1 MTATRRALT
10 APLPAR
16 RGRDLARRVPST
28 AMKSLLAGALS
39 AALLACAFGPLA
51 GCVSKPVVSLH
62 HAEVRDASLGGIG
75 LEVVLKIDNPNSYD
89 VQVRNVHAQV
99 TIAGKYA
106 VAPIDVTPNTWL
118 PSNQS
123 TLVSVPLSIPW
134 SMLPVLVT
142 ETLGSSEVKYHVT
155 GTADVTAVRALQ
167 IEKNDYPIDEDGT
180 LPRQVFVSASP
191 GGIHFGVSQ

>member
-1 MTATRRALT
+1 MTRRVSAERH
-10 APLPAR
+10 PAQ
-16 RGRDLARRVPST
+16 RGRDFTPRVRSA
-28 AMKSLLAGALS
+28 AMKSLLAGAAS
-39 AALLACAFGPLA
+39 AALLACALGPLA
-51 GCVSKPVVSLH
+51 GCVSKPVISLH
-62 HAEVRDASLGGIG
+62 HAEVRDASLGGVG

-106 VAPIDVTPNTWL
+106 LAPIDVTPNTWL

-134 SMLPVLVT
+134 TMIPVLVT

>member
-1 MTATRRALT
+1 
-10 APLPAR
+10 
-16 RGRDLARRVPST
+16 
-28 AMKSLLAGALS
+28 MKSLLAGAVS
-39 AALLACAFGPLA
+39 AAFLACALGPLA

-62 HAEVRDASLGGIG
+62 HAEVRDASLSGIG

-106 VAPIDVTPNTWL
+106 LAPIDVTPNTWL

-134 SMLPVLVT
+134 TMLPVLVT
-142 ETLGSSEVKYHVT
+142 ETLGSSEVKYHVA